1 MRADWDYFDE
11 LEAERLDA
19 RMDSGGDEY
28 DIQEPLTCPEC
39 GEWSLFPNGSEI
51 EFSDA
56 DGRRG
61 VRVYYTI
68 CSECGYEG
76 ESM

>member
-1 MRADWDYFDE
+1 MQYDCLDCFDD
-11 LEAERLDA
+11 DA
-19 RMDSGGDEY
+19 RYDSGGDEY
-28 DIQEPLTCPEC
+28 EIQEPLTCPEC
-39 GEWSLFPNGSEI
+39 GEWSLFPNGSEM
-51 EFSDA
+51 EFTDR